1 MKTHHQESEAAARFA
16 SSVKKQ
22 KEGNAGAQLTLFF
35 LFIMEHNPLN
45 AAAYSGQVVP
55 FKGLFKISK
64 IHIIPHITIL
74 YKPKL

>member
-1 MKTHHQESEAAARFA
+1 MKTHHQESEAAAHCFA

-55 FKGLFKISK
+55 LKRLFKISK
-64 IHIIPHITIL
+64 THIIPHITIL
-74 YKPKL
+74 